1 MKQLKNIVD
10 YIIPGVFQLRTGNRC
25 VGVLFLSGFIFSV
38 VTFIIMITKRSIFQN
53 SVSSEQIIAFIFLTA
68 LFITVIILNYYS
80 VQKEKSMGTVRT
92 IKSSTL
98 SLVLKRLNND
108 NLALVSLAIIFLLLC
123 ITFTGPIIS
132 PHNPDLQD
140 NLILTRY
147 QAPSFDNFFG
157 TDKFGR
163 DVFSR
168 VLYGTRISLTIGI
181 LTVLLSISIGTII
194 GAFAG
199 FFGGIID
206 GVLMRIADI
215 FFAFPR
221 LFLILVFVS
230 LFSPSIFIVILIL
243 SLTGWMTVSRL
254 IRAEVLSVK
263 SQDYVMAANAIGL
276 SQFQV
281 LFKHILPNSLTPA
294 LVALSL
300 RIGNVILTEST
311 LSFLGLGVQPP
322 TASWGNMIY
331 GGRENLLDAWWIS
344 TFPGL
349 AILITVISFNI
360 LGDSIRDAMDPK
372 IQFKI

>member
-1 MKQLKNIVD
+1 MKRFKYIFD
-10 YIIPGVFQLRTGNRC
+10 YIFPGILLLRSGNRC
-25 VGVLFLSGFIFSV
+25 VGVLYFSGFIFSV
-38 VTFIIMITKRSIFQN
+38 VTFIIMNAKRTIFQPPA
-53 SVSSEQIIAFIFLTA
+53 SSEQIIAVIFLCM
-68 LFITVIILNYYS
+68 LFIMVIILNYYS
-80 VQKEKSMGTVRT
+80 VRKEHSKQTSQ
-92 IKSSTL
+92 IFESTTS
-98 SLVLKRLNND
+98 SLVLLKLNKD
-108 NLALVSLAIIFLLLC
+108 SFALGALTVIFILFC

-132 PHNPDLQD
+132 PHHPDLQE
-140 NLILTRY
+140 NLILTRN
-147 QAPSFDNFFG
+147 QTPSVHHFFG

-168 VLYGTRISLTIGI
+168 VLYGTRISLTIGVC
-181 LTVLLSISIGTII
+181 TVLLSVITGTII

-199 FFGGIID
+199 FFGGVID
-206 GVLMRIADI
+206 GFLMRIADI

-221 LFLILVFVS
+221 LFLILIFVS
-230 LFSPSIFIVILIL
+230 LFSPSIFMVILIL

-254 IRAEVLSVK
+254 IRAEVLSIK
-263 SQDYVMAANAIGL
+263 NQEYVMAANALGL
-276 SQFQV
+276 SQFRV

-349 AILITVISFNI
+349 AILVTVISFNI

-372 IQFKI
+372 VQIKI